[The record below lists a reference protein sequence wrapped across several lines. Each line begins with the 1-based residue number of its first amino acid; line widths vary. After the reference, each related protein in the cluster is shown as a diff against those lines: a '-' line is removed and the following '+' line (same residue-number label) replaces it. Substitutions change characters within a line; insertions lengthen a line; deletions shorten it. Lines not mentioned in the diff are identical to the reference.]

1 MTGEELQRI
10 SQYADRI
17 KAADNDPGVL
27 TYDESLDLE
36 YLVQKRINEGG
47 GTMKVL
53 RLIWA
58 VVTLPYGILKT
69 WSQGQHAIGR

>member
-27 TYDESLDLE
+27 TDDERVDLE
-36 YLVQKRINEGG
+36 RLVQKRIKEGEGG
-47 GTMKVL
+47 S
-53 RLIWA
+53 
-58 VVTLPYGILKT
+58 P
-69 WSQGQHAIGR
+69 